1 MELKRALG
9 AAIETLAT
17 HYGKVPGPPTS
28 DPFEL
33 VLWENVAYLASP
45 EKRREA
51 FEELR
56 KTIGTSPAAI
66 AGAPES
72 ALQKVTGRGIL
83 SRDFADKLRECA
95 RIALEEHGGNL
106 AAVVRGPLPAARRAL
121 RAYPGI
127 GEPGAEKILLFAGR
141 EALLAPESNGLRVLA
156 RLGFVREEK
165 SYAKTYAA
173 ARDAAKALSQV
184 VRAMQ
189 KAHLLLQEHGRALCK
204 RTAPRCEVCPLA
216 RICVYARGGR

>member
-1 MELKRALG
+1 MELRRDLG

-17 HYGKVPGPPTS
+17 HYGKVTGPPTS

-45 EKRREA
+45 SKRREA
-51 FEELR
+51 FEDLR
-56 KTIGTSPAAI
+56 KTVGTSPAAI
-66 AGAPES
+66 AKAPDR
-72 ALQKVTGRGIL
+72 ALEKVTARGIL
-83 SRDFADKLRECA
+83 GARFAEKLQECA
-95 RIALEEHGGNL
+95 RIALEKHGGNL
-106 AAVVRGPLPAARRAL
+106 AAVVRGPLPQARKAL

-141 EALLAPESNGLRVLA
+141 VALLAPDSNGLRVLA

-165 SYAKTYAA
+165 SYARMYAA
-173 ARDAAKALSQV
+173 AREVAKALPSD
-184 VRAMQ
+184 VRARQ
-189 KAHLLLQEHGRALCK
+189 KAHILLQEHGRALCK

-216 RICVYARGGR
+216 QTCAYARGGR